1 MAILSS
7 IFLSHTKFKTIAEQE
22 DNLQRL
28 ILTTIFGI
36 VAMVFIAY
44 AEKLASHNETGLIE
58 RGNYLVTTMGCGDC
72 HTPWKMGANGPEPD
86 NTRLLSGH
94 PEHAPF
100 PMWSPAD
107 FQRNAIALVNPTN
120 TAWAGTW
127 GVSFTANLTPDTS
140 TGIGEWKE
148 VTFISAIRTG
158 KHQGYTNARDILPP
172 MPWPAYRNLTDED
185 LSAIWAYLRSIP
197 PVKNQVPLPI
207 PPGQEITAE

>member
-72 HTPWKMGANGPEPD
+72 HTPWEMGANGPKPD
-86 NTRLLSGH
+86 STRLLSGH
-94 PEHAPF
+94 PEHALY

-120 TAWAGTW
+120 TAWAG
-127 GVSFTANLTPDTS
+127 GASVSRRISRPTLQPASVNGKKRRSSARFARVNIKAMPMRAISCRPCRGRHTAT
-140 TGIGEWKE
+140 
-148 VTFISAIRTG
+148 
-158 KHQGYTNARDILPP
+158 
-172 MPWPAYRNLTDED
+172 
-185 LSAIWAYLRSIP
+185 
-197 PVKNQVPLPI
+197 
-207 PPGQEITAE
+207 